1 MKEYDDSILLPAHH
15 DLPSPANAIDS
26 NSILDRHRRK
36 ALIFMAFTNIA
47 VVLALGSLCFWHGKL
62 ITRGETSIEAHINR
76 AQQKQFALQ
85 NKLYINPYNFGPK
98 KNWRLFLGLVKGR

>member
-1 MKEYDDSILLPAHH
+1 MKEYDDSVLLPAHH
-15 DLPSPANAIDS
+15 DLPVPADDDS
-26 NSILDRHRRK
+26 SSVFGQHRRK
-36 ALIFMAFTNIA
+36 ALIFMAFTNVA
-47 VVLALGSLCFWHGKL
+47 VVLALGSLCCWHCKL

-76 AQQKQFALQ
+76 AQQKQYVLQ